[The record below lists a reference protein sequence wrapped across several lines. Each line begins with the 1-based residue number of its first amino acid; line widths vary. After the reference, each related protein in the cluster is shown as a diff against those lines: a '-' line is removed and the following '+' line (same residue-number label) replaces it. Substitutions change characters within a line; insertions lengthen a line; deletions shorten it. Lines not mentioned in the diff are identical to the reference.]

1 MFPFIIKIGEF
12 TVPSFFFMVMVGVL
26 ALTFYLYFRA
36 PKLGF
41 SQLIVLDCGI
51 VGAISGILGAR
62 IFHILFEHFPYY
74 AEDPI
79 RVFYFWQGGFVSF
92 GAFIGGA
99 TAVLLYL
106 KWRKVNILE
115 YADFIAAGLP
125 LLVIF
130 IRIGCLGA
138 GCCFGKPTDF
148 FFHLTFTD
156 VHSDAGS
163 RFNGVHLH
171 ATQIYNM
178 LNGLF
183 LLILLNWRAK
193 YKKFSGEIVLLF
205 FMLYPIGRGLVE
217 FLRGDTDR
225 GVYFDGTVSTGQI
238 VGLIFISLASALYVY
253 LIKRASKT
261 HDSSS

>member
-1 MFPFIIKIGEF
+1 
-12 TVPSFFFMVMVGVL
+12 MVMVGVL
-26 ALTFYLYFRA
+26 VLTFYLYFRA

-51 VGAISGILGAR
+51 VGAIAGILGAR
-62 IFHILFEHFPYY
+62 IFHIFFEHFWYY
-74 AEDPI
+74 KEDPI

-92 GAFIGGA
+92 GAFIGG
-99 TAVLLYL
+99 TVAVALYL
-106 KWRKVNILE
+106 KWRKVNVLQ
-115 YADFIAAGLP
+115 YADFIASGLP
-125 LLVIF
+125 LLIIF

-156 VHSDAGS
+156 PHSDAGS
-163 RFNGVHLH
+163 RFNGVSLH

-178 LNGLF
+178 MNGLF
-183 LLILLNWRAK
+183 LFILLNWRAK
-193 YKKFSGEIVLLF
+193 FKKFHGEIVLLF

-225 GVYFDGTVSTGQI
+225 GVYFNGTVSTGQI
-238 VGLIFISLASALYVY
+238 TGFVFIILATALYVF
-253 LIKRASKT
+253 LLKQAKNKN
-261 HDSSS
+261 DS